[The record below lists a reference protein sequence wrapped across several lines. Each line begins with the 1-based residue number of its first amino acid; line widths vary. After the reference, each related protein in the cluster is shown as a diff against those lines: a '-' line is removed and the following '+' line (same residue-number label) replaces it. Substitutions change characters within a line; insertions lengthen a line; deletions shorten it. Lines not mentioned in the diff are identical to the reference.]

1 MSPPSNPAIAPLN
14 ALNTSALGEAGKSL
28 TASAYAETAP
38 AFAIM
43 LAVFNVISPNR
54 LIGAIGSV
62 SPPSNP
68 AIAPLNAL
76 NTSAAGDLGKSLTA
90 SAYALT
96 AEALS
101 IILCSSSFISPKR
114 LIGAIGSLS
123 PPSSAD
129 MPPLNAP
136 STSAAGD
143 FGKSFIANAYA
154 ATAPAFATM
163 LAVLRVIS
171 PKRFI
176 GAIGS
181 VSPPRNDT
189 IPVAN
194 APSMLGAGPPL
205 KPAIASLYAIIALA
219 LFSICVVSN
228 LASEKSFNFSKGLL
242 PGIAPN
248 ILPITLPMPPSAPP
262 APNTNKPAP
271 TAAIPLPAAIN
282 PAPSNSSKDFMP
294 SAIVGNAFPTIHV
307 APATAAPIPRI
318 TSPILTPPSNTA
330 GLANAAMP
338 LARPLSTPPKPAPMP
353 LPMFPIPLPNPAPA
367 LPPPGRPPPPLS
379 LPPPPNNPP
388 IPDISA
394 FLTLFKAN
402 NPTTAPTISP
412 DPDHNISLSQP
423 PTISPIFKSPNI
435 PLTSCSRTFPSEP
448 TSSPFLPPKIAVI
461 KSKSST
467 FCINP
472 VIVSDSV

>member
-1 MSPPSNPAIAPLN
+1 M
-14 ALNTSALGEAGKSL
+14 
-28 TASAYAETAP
+28 
-38 AFAIM
+38 
-43 LAVFNVISPNR
+43 
-54 LIGAIGSV
+54 
-62 SPPSNP
+62 
-68 AIAPLNAL
+68 
-76 NTSAAGDLGKSLTA
+76 
-90 SAYALT
+90 
-96 AEALS
+96 
-101 IILCSSSFISPKR
+101 
-114 LIGAIGSLS
+114 S

-143 FGKSFIANAYA
+143 FGKSLIAIAYALTAKAFDTICAELSFISPKALIGAIGSVSPPSSDTIPDLNAPNTEGAGLVGKSFIANAYA
-154 ATAPAFATM
+154 ATAPAFAIM

-181 VSPPRNDT
+181 VSPPSNDT

-194 APSMLGAGPPL
+194 APSMLGEGPPSN
-205 KPAIASLYAIIALA
+205 PAIALLYAIIALA

-228 LASEKSFNFSKGLL
+228 LASENSFNFSKGPL
-242 PGIAPN
+242 PGSAPN
-248 ILPITLPMPPSAPP
+248 IFEITLPAPPSALP

-271 TAAIPLPAAIN
+271 IAAIPLPAAIN

-294 SAIVGNAFPTIHV
+294 SAIVGNALPTIHV
-307 APATAAPIPRI
+307 APATAAPTPRI
-318 TSPILTPPSNTA
+318 TRPRLTPPSNTA

-338 LARPLSTPPKPAPMP
+338 LARPLSTPPRPLPMP
-353 LPMFPIPLPNPAPA
+353 LPILPIPLPKPAPA
-367 LPPPGRPPPPLS
+367 LPPPLLPPPPPPPLS
-379 LPPPPNNPP
+379 LPPNNPP
-388 IPDISA
+388 IPDVSA

-423 PTISPIFKSPNI
+423 PTISPIFKSPNN

-467 FCINP
+467 FFINP